1 MAEIFPSIL
10 AADFARLGE
19 QVRAV
24 ESAGV
29 TALHCDI
36 MDGHFVPNLSIGV
49 PVVASLRKFTRL
61 TLDVHLM
68 ITDPNRFAPLFIE
81 AGADCVSVQQEA
93 CPHLDRTLKMIQAE
107 GAKAGVVLNP
117 ATPLVVLEHVL
128 GYCDYVLVMS
138 VNPGFGGQRFIPF
151 VLEKVRR
158 LKELRA
164 RLQLGFAIEI
174 DGGITL
180 DNVVE
185 AAEAGV
191 DWFVVGSSVFGDPDP
206 ALAVRRLSEAA
217 RSAGNRQA

>member
-29 TALHCDI
+29 TALHCDV

-68 ITDPNRFAPLFIE
+68 VTDPDHVAPLFVE

-93 CPHLDRTLKMIQAE
+93 CMHLDRTLKMIQTE

-117 ATPLVVLEHVL
+117 ATPLATLEHVL
-128 GYCDYVLVMS
+128 DFCDYVLLMS
-138 VNPGFGGQRFIPF
+138 VNPGFGGQTFIPY
-151 VLEKVRR
+151 VLDKVRN
-158 LKELRA
+158 
-164 RLQLGFAIEI
+164 GH
-174 DGGITL
+174 G
-180 DNVVE
+180 
-185 AAEAGV
+185 
-191 DWFVVGSSVFGDPDP
+191 
-206 ALAVRRLSEAA
+206 
-217 RSAGNRQA
+217 

>member
-1 MAEIFPSIL
+1 
-10 AADFARLGE
+10 
-19 QVRAV
+19 
-24 ESAGV
+24 
-29 TALHCDI
+29 
-36 MDGHFVPNLSIGV
+36 
-49 PVVASLRKFTRL
+49 
-61 TLDVHLM
+61 
-68 ITDPNRFAPLFIE
+68 
-81 AGADCVSVQQEA
+81 
-93 CPHLDRTLKMIQAE
+93 
-107 GAKAGVVLNP
+107 VLNP

-180 DNVVE
+180 DNVGE

>member
-1 MAEIFPSIL
+1 
-10 AADFARLGE
+10 
-19 QVRAV
+19 
-24 ESAGV
+24 
-29 TALHCDI
+29 

-117 ATPLVVLEHVL
+117 ATPLVLLEHVL
-128 GYCDYVLVMS
+128 DYCDYVLVMS

-151 VLEKVRR
+151 VLDKVRR

-180 DNVVE
+180 DNVGE